1 MYIASSDDIRIKAI
15 NVNHVTVDSSYIQKM
30 LLFIYLF
37 IKCNLYILYCILPII
52 SPCGCFLSG
61 DHRKERGQ
69 WKLEERE
76 KKGKMSQSKRWTKN
90 RSGTIHPSLFN
101 IVIYPLILSLL
112 LLVHSRINHI
122 EKKVSI
128 PLHALM
134 NHFYGRSLGNIDDR
148 GREPAASK
156 GFFVDIIYRRYRWR
170 RKEGRRR
177 KKKVWYI
184 HIIYILRI
192 NIYI

>member
-1 MYIASSDDIRIKAI
+1 MWITSSILLIFRKCF
-15 NVNHVTVDSSYIQKM
+15 Y
-30 LLFIYLF
+30 LFIYLF
-37 IKCNLYILYCILPII
+37 IYLLNALYILYCILPII

-101 IVIYPLILSLL
+101 IVIYPLVLSLL
-112 LLVHSRINHI
+112 LLVHSGIYHI

-148 GREPAASK
+148 GRVPAASK
-156 GFFVDIIYRRYRWR
+156 GFFVDIIYGRYRWR
-170 RKEGRRR
+170 RKEGRRS
-177 KKKVWYI
+177 KKKRYD
-184 HIIYILRI
+184 IYTHHVPIF
-192 NIYI
+192 YV